1 MKLNKNNNFRKTEQ
15 NRKVWHVRAVNWIK
29 RMLCRKILSVQRV
42 WNSTQK
48 ETKHWL
54 AMISAVGVLLLA
66 AVIVLSLNLYGMA
79 KRLETAEAMS
89 VSLQEE
95 LELARAEGE
104 KNVTEEEKKADAVI
118 TDVQI
123 PSVTAVPTQT
133 IEEKKYIVCVD
144 AGHGDW
150 DGGAVLKVD
159 GREERIEKD
168 DNLWISTL
176 FKEALEA
183 YGVKVVMTR
192 DDDVYLGL
200 SERTDIANAAGADAL
215 ISFHRNSY
223 AVEGTLQLNE
233 VSGVEIWLHNSK
245 PEEANKLAERML
257 NALSEVG
264 GMKNRGIKYGTMGSD
279 RDNYAINREANMTS
293 MIVELGFIT
302 SDADNTAYD
311 KNGQD
316 YAEAMARAVYE
327 WLEELGGGT
336 TVTMEF

>member
-1 MKLNKNNNFRKTEQ
+1 MNLKKNSNYKETEQ
-15 NRKVWHVRAVNWIK
+15 NQKAWYAKAVNWIK
-29 RMLCRKILSVQRV
+29 RMLCRMSLFVQRV
-42 WNSTQK
+42 WNGAQK
-48 ETKHWL
+48 ETRHWL
-54 AMISAVGVLLLA
+54 AMISAVGVLLLV
-66 AVIVLSLNLYGMA
+66 AVIVLSVNLHGMA

-89 VSLQEE
+89 VSLQEA
-95 LELARAEGE
+95 LELARAEGV
-104 KNVTEEEKKADAVI
+104 KNVTEEEEKTDAVI

-123 PSVTAVPTQT
+123 PSVTAIPTQT

-176 FKEALEA
+176 FKAALEA
-183 YGVKVVMTR
+183 YDIEVLMTR
-192 DDDVYLGL
+192 EDDTYLGL
-200 SERTDIANAAGADAL
+200 SERAGIANAAGADAL

-223 AVEGTLQLNE
+223 AVEGTIQLNE

-279 RDNYAINREANMTS
+279 MDNYAINREANMTS

-302 SDADNTAYD
+302 SAVDNIAYD
-311 KNGQD
+311 KNGQA
-316 YAEAMARAVYE
+316 YAEAMARVVYE
-327 WLEELGGGT
+327 WLKEQGAEL
-336 TVTMEF
+336 